1 MTPFKSKPPN
11 HRVCLPDKSIRKFGM
26 VVKHLVLGFKSGL
39 CYCVTLSTFLNLSEP
54 FLPHLQ
60 KWNVCL

>member
-1 MTPFKSKPPN
+1 
-11 HRVCLPDKSIRKFGM
+11 M